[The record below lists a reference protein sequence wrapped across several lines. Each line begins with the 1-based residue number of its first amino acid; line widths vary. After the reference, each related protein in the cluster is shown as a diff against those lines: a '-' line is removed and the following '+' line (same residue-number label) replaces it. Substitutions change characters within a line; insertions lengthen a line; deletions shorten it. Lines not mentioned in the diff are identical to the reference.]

1 MKRNTFMGFI
11 IHLLEHKEY
20 GTLANLWHSFEI
32 IQFFLD
38 RGKEKNELVFT
49 FLAHYKRPDL
59 SSCCDA
65 ASKARVSGLLFS
77 PFVDRLPLVMKKR
90 MICMTHPFLVFPHY
104 FSPLSDLIRMLRSK
118 TLACVT
124 QQMYFFFV
132 FNFSHCFFVCLFFL
146 AKTFF
151 FSCSDLATI
160 TSSSSS
166 LFVFSEFRHFSRIP
180 TE

>member
-20 GTLANLWHSFEI
+20 GILANLWHSFEI

-59 SSCCDA
+59 WSRCDA
-65 ASKARVSGLLFS
+65 ASKARVSGLFFS
-77 PFVDRLPLVMKKR
+77 QFVDHLPLVMKKR

-151 FSCSDLATI
+151 FSRSDLATI

>member
-1 MKRNTFMGFI
+1 M
-11 IHLLEHKEY
+11 
-20 GTLANLWHSFEI
+20 
-32 IQFFLD
+32 
-38 RGKEKNELVFT
+38 VFT

-104 FSPLSDLIRMLRSK
+104 FSPLSDLIRMLRSN
-118 TLACVT
+118 ACVRHPT
-124 QQMYFFFV
+124 NVFFC
-132 FNFSHCFFVCLFFL
+132 CFQFFTL
-146 AKTFF
+146 FF
-151 FSCSDLATI
+151 FSGENIFFSSCDLATI

>member
-20 GTLANLWHSFEI
+20 GILANLWHSFEI

-59 SSCCDA
+59 WSCCDA
-65 ASKARVSGLLFS
+65 ASKARVSGLFFS
-77 PFVDRLPLVMKKR
+77 QFVDHLPLVMKKR

-104 FSPLSDLIRMLRSK
+104 FSPLSDLIRMLLSN
-118 TLACVT
+118 ACLHA
-124 QQMYFFFV
+124 
-132 FNFSHCFFVCLFFL
+132 N
-146 AKTFF
+146 
-151 FSCSDLATI
+151 I

-166 LFVFSEFRHFSRIP
+166 LFVFSEFRHFSWIP